1 MSRHAFA
8 FACLLALSVTTG
20 CANNA
25 KTSEADAGAS
35 DGSPARAA
43 ASVPVAHA
51 PGSWIDPDAAALGP
65 RSGPGDARDARDA
78 GDAGDDAAALAE
90 RGKTLYGRYC
100 YFCHGTQGRGYAADE
115 APAVGNDDLLA
126 VASDEYLTN
135 AIFKGRPGT
144 TMSSWAL
151 IRGGPL
157 GWNDAQAI
165 VSYLRTW
172 QKRPSE
178 AATVDARKIEGDPTR
193 GAATYAAHCAS
204 CHGAKGTGG
213 KYNAL
218 ANPELLASAS
228 DGFLATT
235 IERGRAS
242 TPMTAFGSKLSK
254 QAIEDVVALLR
265 SWQRPPD
272 EQPELPPKPGALVSV
287 VMNPRGPQPAFDAKA
302 DFIPADTVKREIVER
317 KATAIII
324 DARPPSDYARMHVAG
339 SISVPFYQ
347 VAEFSKQ
354 IPKDR
359 YILTYCACPHA
370 ESVKVRDAL
379 RALGYTRVAVIDEGM
394 LAWRDRGY
402 PVRGGAKP

>member
-1 MSRHAFA
+1 MTRDGAHF
-8 FACLLALSVTTG
+8 
-20 CANNA
+20 
-25 KTSEADAGAS
+25 AGAVVLAAVALGTAGTAGCVGKSKTEES
-35 DGSPARAA
+35 DAASGTRLAEAAARAPA
-43 ASVPVAHA
+43 
-51 PGSWIDPDAAALGP
+51 SWIDGDAAAVAKAVGH
-65 RSGPGDARDARDA
+65 GGGA
-78 GDAGDDAAALAE
+78 DAAADPTVTAE
-90 RGKTLYGRYC
+90 RGKTLYGKYC
-100 YFCHGTQGRGYAADE
+100 YFCHGSEGHGYAADE
-115 APAVGNDDLLA
+115 APAIGNDDLLA
-126 VASDEYLTN
+126 IASDDYLAN

-165 VSYLRTW
+165 VAHLRTW

-178 AATVDARKIEGDPTR
+178 SVDGRKVSGDATR
-193 GAATYAAHCAS
+193 GAATYAAHCAG
-204 CHGAKGTGG
+204 CHGVKGVGG
-213 KYNAL
+213 KYASL
-218 ANPELLASAS
+218 ANPELLAAAS

-235 IERGRAS
+235 IERGRAG
-242 TPMTAFGSKLSK
+242 TPMTAYAGKLSK
-254 QAIEDVVALLR
+254 EAIEDVVALLR

-272 EQPELPPKPGALVSV
+272 EMPELPPKPGALIAV
-287 VMNPRGPQPAFDAKA
+287 VLNPRGPQPAFEAKA
-302 DFIPADTVKREIVER
+302 DFIPADTVKREVVDR
-317 KATAIII
+317 KATAIIV

-347 VAEFSKQ
+347 VAEFAKQ

-379 RALGYTRVAVIDEGM
+379 RGLGYTRVAVIDEGT